1 MKTFRILKITL
12 LLFVAVF
19 MASCEYEFI
28 EPIPP
33 EVSTDTIH
41 FTTITPIFENTSCTD
56 CHNSGSFDLTAA
68 NAYNTIMNNNFAV
81 PGEPANSLIYTK
93 PSGSHFAN
101 YSAGDA
107 DLIYNWIL
115 QGALNN

>member
-1 MKTFRILKITL
+1 MKTFWILKITL
-12 LLFVAVF
+12 LLLVTVF
-19 MASCEYEFI
+19 MVSCEYEFI

-41 FTTITPIFENTSCTD
+41 FTSITPIFESTGCTD
-56 CHNSGSFDLTAA
+56 CHNSGSMDLTAP
-68 NAYNTIMNNNFAV
+68 NAYNTIMNNDLAI
-81 PGEPANSLIYTK
+81 PGEPENSLIYTK
-93 PSGSHFAN
+93 PTGSHFVN
-101 YSAGDA
+101 YSSGDA